1 MTSIAIDAAW
11 FNLAS
16 DLTQSITMVL
26 TGESDVTSR
35 PVDVRRYAGGRVR
48 SVTRPGTTKLLSLSF
63 ELADRADMYQLEDWL
78 GSTVLYRDPRGRRL
92 WGVFGAVD
100 EGELPGVGEDTVN
113 VNLTFTQTTFD
124 ESVG

>member
-1 MTSIAIDAAW
+1 VTSIAIDAAW

-26 TGESDVTSR
+26 TGESDMTSR
-35 PVDVRRYAGGRVR
+35 PVEVRRYAGGRVR

-92 WGVFGAVD
+92 WGVFAAVD

-124 ESVG
+124 ESV

>member
-26 TGESDVTSR
+26 TGASDVTSR
-35 PVDVRRYAGGRVR
+35 PVEVRRYAGGRVR

-78 GSTVLYRDPRGRRL
+78 GTTVLYRDPRGRRL
-92 WGVFGAVD
+92 WGVFAAVD

-124 ESVG
+124 ESA